1 MALIQTPEEFKKAIQ
16 EFRVEEVSPELY
28 GTLTDAFY
36 GTLASPIKQYSW
48 TSRSSNLYQ
57 FLVLNQRYQNRLTPA
72 DSRYFQDTDPLSL
85 EGVYV
90 DAIVSEEAM
99 NGLSRI
105 VGIPGSVKDWKA
117 FAADD
122 YNPADAVYSYNS
134 QLVVYKEKEEN
145 QGVLGAPELPEM
157 PTWSDLI
164 RIVNGHKPDQAT
176 LDIPDDVI
184 EKFEQAYS
192 ETSKGKSTPVEVF
205 SSLTGI
211 NTASSLSFDTQLKKV
226 STDAA
231 TGIKTLN
238 LDPGVGISDVTRAA
252 VVEEVFDVLSPH
264 VGDNINYAQPY
275 GSGTREHTARF
286 FQNFANNYNYTSKS
300 DLNASSKFEGLTNL
314 DVLTIGVRILLD
326 QTYGASPYFTG
337 FGFGYMLGQNPLAGR
352 RTELRLDPG
361 VNLDRGVYENF
372 TDEEKLRES
381 FTGQEYFVNNLQW
394 WSVTGADAQ
403 NYHYGKGGEE
413 NGVSQNVD
421 VQVFGSKVNR
431 GENLRNPEAIKNGL
445 FDYVNMR
452 LQNVGDSPY
461 NKFIRGWHGTSG
473 EASANYNMRYVVTS
487 DNVLFTTSPEADF
500 TSDVIDATEIKI
512 FDLDNSFH
520 KDYELVDHNN
530 QKLVAQD
537 SMLYSVLPELDSV
550 VNDTDTGRYA
560 FVSRSSGGID
570 RVYGS
575 QFNDIITGSPAG
587 TTSGGQMHVEAGSGD
602 DIINTGR
609 GASLVYTGTGNDRIF
624 VESDELFGD
633 SIVMDFLYPNDKIYI
648 PKALESQV
656 SGLNTNTLSI
666 SDASNEYDTKEF
678 KLSGESFPGYWTD
691 SDIVYV

>member
-16 EFRVEEVSPELY
+16 EFRVEEVSPELF
-28 GTLTDAFY
+28 GTLTDAFF
-36 GTLASPIKQYSW
+36 GTLTSPIKKYSW
-48 TSRSSNLYQ
+48 TSRSANLYQ

-72 DSRYFQDTDPLSL
+72 DSRYFQDTDPISL
-85 EGVYV
+85 EGVRV

-105 VGIPGSVKDWKA
+105 VGVPGSVKDWKA
-117 FAADD
+117 FGADD
-122 YNPADAVYSYNS
+122 YNPANAVYSYNS
-134 QLVVYKEKEEN
+134 QLVVYKEKAEK
-145 QGVLGAPELPEM
+145 QGVLGGPALPEM
-157 PTWSDLI
+157 PTWRDLI
-164 RIVNGHKPDQAT
+164 RIVNGHKPDDQAI
-176 LDIPDDVI
+176 LEIPEDVI
-184 EKFEQAYS
+184 IRFEEAYS

-226 STDAA
+226 NKNEA
-231 TGIKTLN
+231 TGIKTLD
-238 LDPGVGISDVTRAA
+238 LDPGVGISDATRAA
-252 VVEEVFDVLSPH
+252 VVEEVFDVLKPH
-264 VGDNINYAQPY
+264 VDDNINFNQPY
-275 GSGTREHTARF
+275 GSGTREYSARF
-286 FQNFANNYNYTSKS
+286 FQNFANKYNYKSES
-300 DLNASSKFEGLTNL
+300 DLNALSEDFEGLTNL
-314 DVLTIGVRILLD
+314 EVLTIGVRIFLD
-326 QTYGASPYFTG
+326 QAYGASPYFTG

-352 RTELRLDPG
+352 RTPLQLDPG

-381 FTGQEYFVNNLQW
+381 FTGQEYFVNNIQW
-394 WSVTGADAQ
+394 WSVTGANAQ
-403 NYHYGKGGEE
+403 NYHYGMGGEE

-431 GENLRNPEAIKNGL
+431 GVNLRNPEAIKNGH

-461 NKFIRGWHGTSG
+461 NKFTRGWHGTSG

-500 TSDVIDATEIKI
+500 TSDVIDATEIK
-512 FDLDNSFH
+512 FFELDNSFH

-537 SMLYSVLPELDSV
+537 TMLYSVLPELDSV
-550 VNDTDTGRYA
+550 VNETGRYA

-575 QFNDIITGSPAG
+575 EFNDIITGSPAG
-587 TTSGGQMHVEAGSGD
+587 TTSGGQMHVEAGGGD

-609 GASLVYTGTGNDRIF
+609 GASLIYTGTGNDRIF

-633 SIVMDFLYPNDKIYI
+633 SIIMDFLSSKDKIYI
-648 PKALESQV
+648 PKTLQSQV
-656 SGLNTNTLSI
+656 SYNMNTLSI
-666 SDASNEYDTKEF
+666 SDASNGYDTKVF
-678 KLSGESFPGYWTD
+678 KLSGESFPGFWSD